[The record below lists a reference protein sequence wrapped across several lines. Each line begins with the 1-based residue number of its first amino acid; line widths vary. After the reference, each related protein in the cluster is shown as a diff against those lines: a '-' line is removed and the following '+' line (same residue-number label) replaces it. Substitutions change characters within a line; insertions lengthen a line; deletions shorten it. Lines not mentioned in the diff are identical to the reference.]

1 MGAPRR
7 RRTRLPARVL
17 SHPAG
22 FTRRG
27 FLRRAGGATALLLGA
42 PLLSSCGDS
51 GAPLAAGPGSGPGPG
66 PAPVNPF
73 LHGVASGDPLSDR
86 VILWT
91 RVTPIAQEDIA
102 VTVHVY
108 SDAALGQLVGSS
120 SQTASAAR
128 DWTVKIDFT
137 GLQPA
142 TSYYYRFAAVGHQS
156 VIGRTRT
163 APASGGDHL
172 RFAVVSCSSL
182 AHGFFNAYAQVA
194 RRADL
199 DVVLHLGDYVYEYAN
214 NEYGEARTYEPATE
228 MVTLADYRARHS
240 QYKRTDPDLQEVH
253 RQHPFICTWD
263 DHETADN
270 SWRDGANNHTE
281 GAEGVW
287 LQRKGWGQQAYDE
300 WMPIRLPEAGN
311 PDRIWRRFQYGGLM
325 DLLILDTRLYDRD
338 EPLGLPPTPAD
349 DPADP
354 DRKLLGPEQQ
364 EWLFGHLK
372 SSTAT
377 WKFLGQ
383 QIMFGQLKVVGIP
396 DATAVP
402 GLSLIPVAGNGGQY
416 LNGDQWDGYQA
427 ERSAVFAHLADNSI
441 DNVVVLTGDIHTSWA
456 MDLTPDPNN
465 PVAYNPLTGEG
476 SLAVEYVCTSVTSPG
491 LDQLAPIQDAISL
504 VNPHIKYV
512 DLAEKGYMLFDVTP
526 ERVQGEWW
534 YVSTI
539 AERGGT
545 EAFATGFPVAAGSNR
560 LGAAA
565 TAASPS
571 RNNPPVLAP

>member
-1 MGAPRR
+1 M
-7 RRTRLPARVL
+7 T
-17 SHPAG
+17 
-22 FTRRG
+22 
-27 FLRRAGGATALLLGA
+27 
-42 PLLSSCGDS
+42 
-51 GAPLAAGPGSGPGPG
+51 
-66 PAPVNPF
+66 
-73 LHGVASGDPLSDR
+73 
-86 VILWT
+86 WK
-91 RVTPIAQEDIA
+91 
-102 VTVHVY
+102 
-108 SDAALGQLVGSS
+108 LVG
-120 SQTASAAR
+120 Q
-128 DWTVKIDFT
+128 
-137 GLQPA
+137 
-142 TSYYYRFAAVGHQS
+142 
-156 VIGRTRT
+156 
-163 APASGGDHL
+163 
-172 RFAVVSCSSL
+172 
-182 AHGFFNAYAQVA
+182 QV
-194 RRADL
+194 
-199 DVVLHLGDYVYEYAN
+199 
-214 NEYGEARTYEPATE
+214 
-228 MVTLADYRARHS
+228 
-240 QYKRTDPDLQEVH
+240 
-253 RQHPFICTWD
+253 
-263 DHETADN
+263 
-270 SWRDGANNHTE
+270 
-281 GAEGVW
+281 
-287 LQRKGWGQQAYDE
+287 
-300 WMPIRLPEAGN
+300 
-311 PDRIWRRFQYGGLM
+311 
-325 DLLILDTRLYDRD
+325 
-338 EPLGLPPTPAD
+338 
-349 DPADP
+349 
-354 DRKLLGPEQQ
+354 
-364 EWLFGHLK
+364 
-372 SSTAT
+372 
-377 WKFLGQ
+377 
-383 QIMFGQLKVVGIP
+383 MFGQLKVVGIP